1 MHEHGCVCRGCA
13 HGDGAVVISGY
24 GGRMCMTANTVPA
37 SSATCMHDGPRPS
50 LYGRIAVALAL
61 ALAS

>member
-1 MHEHGCVCRGCA
+1 VCRGCA

-37 SSATCMHDGPRPS
+37 SSATCMHDGPRPA
-50 LYGRIAVALAL
+50 GRRCMVA
-61 ALAS
+61 SQSHSHWHRDY